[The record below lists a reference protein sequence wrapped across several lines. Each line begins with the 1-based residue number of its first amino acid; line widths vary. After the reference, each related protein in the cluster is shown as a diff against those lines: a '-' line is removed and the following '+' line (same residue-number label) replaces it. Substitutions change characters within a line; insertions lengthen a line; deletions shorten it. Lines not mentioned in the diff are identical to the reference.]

1 MYRRLCDMN
10 YLQRDG
16 SAVAAWPTDAVSAIQ
31 QAAAA
36 SGAARATIDT
46 DSITEAAG
54 SAVRSPAQKSC
65 GTAGSA
71 GSTTHAGDARRA
83 PGPADPAV
91 AEQPATVA
99 AGSPGG
105 VGSAGSP
112 GAAIAD
118 QPRGTAGPAADPR
131 RRRGITVAAVAV
143 QQPTRPAIRTRCRP
157 GCSVAD

>member
-99 AGSPGG
+99 AGSRG

-112 GAAIAD
+112 APPLPIN
-118 QPRGTAGPAADPR
+118 PAEPPAPPPTPD
-131 RRRGITVAAVAV
+131 AVAE
-143 QQPTRPAIRTRCRP
+143 
-157 GCSVAD
+157 

>member
-10 YLQRDG
+10 YLQQDG

-83 PGPADPAV
+83 PGPPIPPLPSSQPPLPPAPPGALGPPAPPAPPLPINPAEPPAPPPTPDAV
-91 AEQPATVA
+91 AE
-99 AGSPGG
+99 
-105 VGSAGSP
+105 
-112 GAAIAD
+112 
-118 QPRGTAGPAADPR
+118 
-131 RRRGITVAAVAV
+131 
-143 QQPTRPAIRTRCRP
+143 
-157 GCSVAD
+157 

>member
-1 MYRRLCDMN
+1 MN

-105 VGSAGSP
+105 LIDSEG
-112 GAAIAD
+112 D
-118 QPRGTAGPAADPR
+118 DT
-131 RRRGITVAAVAV
+131 
-143 QQPTRPAIRTRCRP
+143 
-157 GCSVAD
+157 

>member
-54 SAVRSPAQKSC
+54 SAVRSPAQSPAAPPVPPAPPLMP
-65 GTAGSA
+65 GML
-71 GSTTHAGDARRA
+71 DAP
-83 PGPADPAV
+83 PGPPIPPLPSSQPPLPPAPRGRWV
-91 AEQPATVA
+91 RRL
-99 AGSPGG
+99 
-105 VGSAGSP
+105 P

>member
-99 AGSPGG
+99 AGSPGRW
-105 VGSAGSP
+105 VRRLP

-118 QPRGTAGPAADPR
+118 QPRGTAGPAADPD
-131 RRRGITVAAVAV
+131 AVAE
-143 QQPTRPAIRTRCRP
+143 
-157 GCSVAD
+157 

>member
-1 MYRRLCDMN
+1 MN
-10 YLQRDG
+10 YLHRDG

-83 PGPADPAV
+83 PGPPIPPLPSSQPPLPPAPRGRWV
-91 AEQPATVA
+91 RRL
-99 AGSPGG
+99 
-105 VGSAGSP
+105 P

-118 QPRGTAGPAADPR
+118 QPRGTAGPAADPD
-131 RRRGITVAAVAV
+131 AVAE
-143 QQPTRPAIRTRCRP
+143 
-157 GCSVAD
+157 

>member
-99 AGSPGG
+99 AGSPG
-105 VGSAGSP
+105 AL
-112 GAAIAD
+112 
-118 QPRGTAGPAADPR
+118 GPPAPPAPPLPINPAEPPAPPPTPD
-131 RRRGITVAAVAV
+131 AVAE
-143 QQPTRPAIRTRCRP
+143 
-157 GCSVAD
+157 

>member
-1 MYRRLCDMN
+1 MN

-83 PGPADPAV
+83 PGPPIPPLPSSQPPLPPAPG
-91 AEQPATVA
+91 ALGPPA
-99 AGSPGG
+99 
-105 VGSAGSP
+105 P

-118 QPRGTAGPAADPR
+118 QPRGTAGPAADPD
-131 RRRGITVAAVAV
+131 AVAE
-143 QQPTRPAIRTRCRP
+143 
-157 GCSVAD
+157 